1 MKLKTEIRNPSWLL
15 NQQSCQNSWICLIY
29 TKIGHQ
35 EELELRL
42 SHLTLTINKT
52 LPQSVLKIYIYCTK
66 LLTLEKAGYLKESV
80 THLLK
85 SRITAWDCPTK
96 ETTCRINNIL
106 QNRRQVIRLSY
117 GIKFD
122 INVETVSDIRQII
135 HAIWHYFL
143 VCSRHQVQ

>member
-1 MKLKTEIRNPSWLL
+1 MIIKPIELSKFL
-15 NQQSCQNSWICLIY
+15 NMFYIHKDWSSRG
-29 TKIGHQ
+29 TRGKIV
-35 EELELRL
+35 
-42 SHLTLTINKT
+42 TLNLNGT
-52 LPQSVLKIYIYCTK
+52 LPQSVLKIYTYCTK

-96 ETTCRINNIL
+96 ETACRINNIL
-106 QNRRQVIRLSY
+106 QNWGQVIRLSH